1 LFSEKEFAMTI
12 NTMISRIAY
21 RGDGITRNF
30 AIPFVFFDADEI
42 EVIERDTISAREI
55 RKVLGADYAVAGGN
69 GAIGTLTSNQPPAV
83 GVTITVRRN
92 TARTQLVDYTPNDP
106 FPAETH
112 ERALD
117 RLTVITQ
124 ELAEILGR
132 SLTLPVSSPLSGIT
146 IPEPGASKFWRWN
159 ATGTAIEVA
168 DIGSLGAVGLP
179 LSINQG
185 GTGAITAIDA
195 LDNLEAVGIHIYQQ
209 QSFL

>member
-1 LFSEKEFAMTI
+1 MTI
-12 NTMISRIAY
+12 NTMTSRISY
-21 RGDGITRNF
+21 SGDGITRNF
-30 AIPFVFFDADEI
+30 AIPFIFFDAEEI
-42 EVIERDTISAREI
+42 EVIEHDSVNAQET
-55 RKVLGADYAVAGGN
+55 RKVLGADYGVAGGN
-69 GAIGTLTSNQPPAV
+69 GAIGTLTSNQPPTA
-83 GVTITVRRN
+83 GVTITLRRN

-146 IPEPGASKFWRWN
+146 IPEPGAGKFWRWN
-159 ATGTAIEVA
+159 ASGTAIEVA

-179 LSINQG
+179 ISLNQG

-195 LDNLEAVGIHIYQQ
+195 LENLEAVGIPIYQQ